1 MIDKFR
7 IDEAQKNINSYLA
20 DELIKKEK
28 FEKVVYD
35 TYYNN
40 SKESIKVSDI
50 LLQNNI
56 SNLWVVVTSYYSMFY
71 IANALL
77 YNLGY
82 KIGNKIAHK
91 ITLEALIVYVR
102 NKLHKSLL
110 ENFEET
116 KDNAMNLIKNQ
127 SDEIIE
133 SFDYERLKRS
143 KFQYESTEE
152 IKSSKANTSFNRA
165 KIFFN
170 EINKII
176 DSIQK

>member
-1 MIDKFR
+1 MNIIIIKFL
-7 IDEAQKNINSYLA
+7 K
-20 DELIKKEK
+20 
-28 FEKVVYD
+28 
-35 TYYNN
+35 
-40 SKESIKVSDI
+40 
-50 LLQNNI
+50 NNI

-143 KFQYESTEE
+143 KFQYELIEE

>member
-91 ITLEALIVYVR
+91 ITLEALIV
-102 NKLHKSLL
+102 
-110 ENFEET
+110 
-116 KDNAMNLIKNQ
+116 
-127 SDEIIE
+127 
-133 SFDYERLKRS
+133 
-143 KFQYESTEE
+143 
-152 IKSSKANTSFNRA
+152 
-165 KIFFN
+165 
-170 EINKII
+170 
-176 DSIQK
+176 

>member
-77 YNLGY
+77 YNPGY